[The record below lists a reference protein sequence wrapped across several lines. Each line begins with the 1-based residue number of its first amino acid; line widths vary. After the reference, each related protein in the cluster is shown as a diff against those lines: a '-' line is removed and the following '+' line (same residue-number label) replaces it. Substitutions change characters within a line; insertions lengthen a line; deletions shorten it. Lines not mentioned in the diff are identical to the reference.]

1 MIISVT
7 SLKGGVG
14 KSTVA
19 QNLAVCFSH
28 SKYKVCIVDS
38 DTNQSA
44 IRWSGLRDETKP
56 KVPVFGLPDGSSLAA
71 NIRALNIDYDIV
83 LIDGTPSLSKLT
95 SKIILL
101 ADLLIIPILPS
112 GLDVWATEQF
122 IERYNDACEQ
132 KESKIP
138 AYFLLNRFK
147 PNTNFSKEVREV
159 LPETGIPV
167 LSNVLKDRVA
177 YTEAVVQGSGVFE
190 YKDDKAKDEIANL
203 YNEIISIIKDLTKNK
218 QS

>member
-19 QNLAVCFSH
+19 QNIAVCFANSG
-28 SKYKVCIVDS
+28 YKVCIVDA

-44 IRWSGLRDETKP
+44 IRWSGLRNESKP
-56 KVPVFGLPDGSSLAA
+56 KVPVFGLPDGTSLAA
-71 NIRALNIDYDIV
+71 NIKPLNEDYEIV
-83 LIDGTPSLSKLT
+83 LIDGTPSLSKIT

-101 ADLLIIPILPS
+101 ADLLLIPILPS
-112 GLDVWATEQF
+112 GLDVWATEHF
-122 IERYNDACEQ
+122 IDRYNEACEQ

-138 AYFLLNRFK
+138 AFFILNKFK

-159 LPETGIPV
+159 LPDTGIPV
-167 LSNVLKDRVA
+167 MANVLNDRVA
-177 YTEAVVQGSGVFE
+177 YAEAVVQGLGVFE
-190 YKDDKAKDEIANL
+190 YKDDKAKNEIAKL
-203 YNEIISIIKDLTKNK
+203 FNELIESIQSLTKK
-218 QS
+218 